1 MRSGSSTGAPGVPTS
16 MSDQRNQYDPA
27 TTGYNSATG
36 AGYKTAAGGSY
47 QDYYRPPSPTGSF
60 DAPAGDSR
68 IHHAPSTAER
78 VKMEKDMEKAQ
89 KGLHHGSQPHSHGEG
104 LGKGIRGVAAGVHVS
119 FPPSFQSFL
128 FLLVWVELI
137 GVQGVGETLRG
148 ALNATVD
155 RAFGSHES
163 AEWNEEIERRGEQEI
178 LSKDFKETPR
188 RDGSK

>member
-1 MRSGSSTGAPGVPTS
+1 MSSHTKPMRSGSSIGAPGVPTA
-16 MSDQRNQYDPA
+16 MSDQRSQYDPA

-36 AGYKTAAGGSY
+36 AGYKTAAGGSD

-68 IHHAPSTAER
+68 INHAPSTAER
-78 VKMEKDMEKAQ
+78 VKMEKEMEKAQ
-89 KGLHHGSQPHSHGEG
+89 KQHGSQTHSHGEG
-104 LGKGIRGVAAGVHVS
+104 LGKGIRGVAAGVH
-119 FPPSFQSFL
+119 
-128 FLLVWVELI
+128 
-137 GVQGVGETLRG
+137 GAGETLRG

-178 LSKDFKETPR
+178 LSKDFQKMPR
-188 RDGSK
+188 RDGST

>member
-1 MRSGSSTGAPGVPTS
+1 MRSGSSIGAPGVPTA
-16 MSDQRNQYDPA
+16 MSDQRSQYDPA

-36 AGYKTAAGGSY
+36 AGYKTAAGGSD
-47 QDYYRPPSPTGSF
+47 QDYHRPPSPTGSF

-68 IHHAPSTAER
+68 INHAPSTAER
-78 VKMEKDMEKAQ
+78 VKMEKEMEKAQ
-89 KGLHHGSQPHSHGEG
+89 KQHGSQTHSHGEG

-119 FPPSFQSFL
+119 FAIDIQLFTLSPS
-128 FLLVWVELI
+128 VWIGLI
-137 GVQGVGETLRG
+137 GVQGAGETLRG

-178 LSKDFKETPR
+178 LSKDFQKMPR
-188 RDGSK
+188 RDGST